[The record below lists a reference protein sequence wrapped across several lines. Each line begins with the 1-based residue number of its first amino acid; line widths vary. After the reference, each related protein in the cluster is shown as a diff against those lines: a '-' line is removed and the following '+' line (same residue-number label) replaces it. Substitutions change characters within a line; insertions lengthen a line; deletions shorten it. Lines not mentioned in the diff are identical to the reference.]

1 MNRVLILVEGL
12 TEETFVGEV
21 LKPYLENRGVIPIP
35 TLAVTKR
42 VKSGPNFK
50 GGIVS
55 YGKIRNDIRRL
66 LHDTSVV
73 AVTTMI
79 DFYGLPSDFPGYH
92 TIPQK
97 DSYAKVAHLEKAFAS
112 DINHPKFFPYLQL
125 HEFEAFIFV
134 APEKIAAYFPPPNKL
149 SELMRIKSD
158 FGSPE
163 EIDDGFETAPS
174 KRLKSLFPSYE
185 KNLYGPLAT
194 IEIGLEE
201 ICRECTHFKRWLER
215 LETLG

>member
-12 TEETFVGEV
+12 TEETFVGEI
-21 LKPYLENRGVIPIP
+21 LKPHLENRGVVPIP
-35 TLAVTKR
+35 ALAVTKR

-55 YGKIRNDIRRL
+55 YGKIKNDIKRL
-66 LHDTSVV
+66 LNDTSAV

-92 TIPQK
+92 TMPKQ
-97 DSYAKVAHLEKAFAS
+97 DSYAKVAHLEKAFGK
-112 DINHPKFFPYLQL
+112 DIDHHKFFPYLQL
-125 HEFEAFIFV
+125 HEFEALIFV
-134 APEKIAAYFPPPNKL
+134 APEKIATYFPNTNKL
-149 SELMRIKSD
+149 NELRQIKST
-158 FGSPE
+158 FHSPE
-163 EIDDGFETAPS
+163 EIDDGPETAPS

-194 IEIGLEE
+194 LEIGLAE
-201 ICRECTHFKRWLER
+201 ICRECAHFRGWLEW